1 MMEMRKMEKL
11 GAEVSLLGFGC
22 MRFPTNAEGKI
33 DRELAEA
40 MMDKAIAAGVNY
52 IDTAYPYHG
61 GESEL
66 FVGEVMK
73 KYDRESYYLATK
85 LPLWAVHSLED
96 VDKLFNEQLS
106 KLQTDYVDFYLMHA
120 MNRDKWH
127 NMLELGV
134 VKRLEELKA
143 EGKIRYLGFSFH
155 DSYEAFEEIIN
166 YRDWDFCQ
174 IQLNYMDVNDQAGM
188 KGYKLAEE
196 KQVPLV
202 IMEPI
207 KGGMLANY
215 GGDIADIF
223 HALDKDASFASFAL
237 RWVATL
243 PNVKVVLSG
252 MSTMEQVDDNL
263 KTFGDFRP
271 MSEEEL
277 ATVDKVVNIL
287 NNRVQNGC
295 TGCSY
300 CMPCPAGVNIPKN
313 FRIWNTYHMY
323 QNYNAVRWNW
333 ETEMPDNERADKC
346 IECGK
351 CEAICPQ
358 ALNIREDLKRVMEDL
373 EKKEMIL

>member
-33 DRELAEA
+33 DRELAET

-66 FVGEVMK
+66 FVGEVLK
-73 KYDRESYYLATK
+73 KYDRDSFYLATK

-155 DSYEAFEEIIN
+155 DSYEAFEEILN

-215 GGDIADIF
+215 GGDIADVF

-263 KTFGDFRP
+263 KTFGEFKP

-277 ATVDKVVNIL
+277 ATVDKVVDIL

-333 ETEMPDNERADKC
+333 ETEMPDSERANKC

>member
-1 MMEMRKMEKL
+1 MEKRKMEKL

-22 MRFPTNAEGKI
+22 MRFPTNSEGKI
-33 DRELAEA
+33 DREKAEA

-66 FVGEVMK
+66 FVGEVLK
-73 KYDRESYYLATK
+73 KYDRDSYYLATK

-120 MNRDKWH
+120 MGGSKWRE
-127 NMLELGV
+127 MVKMGV
-134 VKRLEELKA
+134 VERLEELKA

-155 DSYEAFEEIIN
+155 DSYEAFEEILN
-166 YRDWDFCQ
+166 ARDWDFCQ

-188 KGYKLAEE
+188 KGYKLTEE

-215 GGDIADIF
+215 GGDIADVF

-237 RWVATL
+237 RWVGSL

-263 KTFGDFRP
+263 KTFDEFKP

-277 ATVDKVVNIL
+277 ATVDKVVEIL

-333 ETEMPDNERADKC
+333 ETEMKDEERANKC

-358 ALNIREDLKRVMEDL
+358 ALQIREDLKRVMEDL
-373 EKKEMIL
+373 EAKAMIL

>member
-1 MMEMRKMEKL
+1 MEKRKMEKL

-33 DRELAEA
+33 DREKAEA

-66 FVGEVMK
+66 FVGEVLK
-73 KYDRESYYLATK
+73 KYDRDSYYLATK

-120 MNRDKWH
+120 MGGSKWRE
-127 NMLELGV
+127 MVKMGV
-134 VKRLEELKA
+134 VERLEELKA

-166 YRDWDFCQ
+166 ARDWDFCQ

-188 KGYKLAEE
+188 KGYKLTEE
-196 KQVPLV
+196 KQIPLV

-215 GGDIADIF
+215 GGDIAEVF

-237 RWVATL
+237 RWVGTL
-243 PNVKVVLSG
+243 PNVKVILSG
-252 MSTMEQVDDNL
+252 MSTMEQVEDNL
-263 KTFGDFRP
+263 KTFGDFKP

-277 ATVDKVVNIL
+277 ATVDKVVEIL

-333 ETEMPDNERADKC
+333 ETEMRDEERANKC
-346 IECGK
+346 IECGM
-351 CEAICPQ
+351 CESICPQ
-358 ALNIREDLKRVMEDL
+358 ALQIREDLKRVMEDL
-373 EKKEMIL
+373 EAKEMIL

>member
-1 MMEMRKMEKL
+1 MEKRKMEKL

-33 DRELAEA
+33 DREKAEA

-66 FVGEVMK
+66 FVGEVLK
-73 KYDRESYYLATK
+73 KYDRDSYYLATK

-120 MNRDKWH
+120 MGGSKWRE
-127 NMLELGV
+127 MVKMGV
-134 VKRLEELKA
+134 VERLEELKA

-155 DSYEAFEEIIN
+155 DSYEAFEEILN
-166 YRDWDFCQ
+166 ARDWDFCQ

-188 KGYKLAEE
+188 KGYKLTEE

-215 GGDIADIF
+215 GGDIADVF

-237 RWVATL
+237 RWVGSL
-243 PNVKVVLSG
+243 PNVKVALSG

-263 KTFGDFRP
+263 KTFGDFKP

-277 ATVDKVVNIL
+277 ATVDKVVEIL

-333 ETEMPDNERADKC
+333 ETEMKDEERANKC

-358 ALNIREDLKRVMEDL
+358 ALQIREDLKRVMEDL
-373 EKKEMIL
+373 EAKAMIL